1 MLACHL
7 QIHADS
13 DPAYNF
19 DANPTL
25 QFDADPDT
33 LRFCNAAEY
42 SRLSATLL
50 DSISTSD
57 QKVTGQKTEGNLR
70 G

>member
-7 QIHADS
+7 QIHADQLITFDANP

-19 DANPTL
+19 G
-25 QFDADPDT
+25 ADPYT
-33 LRFCNAAEY
+33 LRFCHVAEY
-42 SRLSATLL
+42 SSLSATLL
-50 DSISTSD
+50 DKSTSYD
-57 QKVTGQKTEGNLR
+57 KRRLSNLR